1 MPSTSRL
8 HRGQTLQLALLLVE
22 DPEVVEYYSTEIVF
36 LFLATAHVD
45 LVKHLNGGKLAGQF
59 INMRQIDLNGLLR
72 GQLMDINMA
81 VFFVP
86 VVESWLLRLQDV
98 VWFEADHVL
107 KEAAEFVSLGRD
119 SDLRA
124 RIL

>member
-1 MPSTSRL
+1 
-8 HRGQTLQLALLLVE
+8 
-22 DPEVVEYYSTEIVF
+22 
-36 LFLATAHVD
+36 
-45 LVKHLNGGKLAGQF
+45 
-59 INMRQIDLNGLLR
+59 MRQIDLNGLLR

-107 KEAAEFVSLGRD
+107 EEAAEFVSLGRD

-124 RIL
+124 RILWHLDVVGLDC